1 MLTFDKLKI
10 VAGISTI
17 IVNDI
22 TPFTVI
28 KEAGEIRCIEYRQKK
43 PFLLTVKVDYQAKE
57 VVVTFTGKILGRY
70 YPQLISVD
78 TIRMCFENINAM
90 GFCTLDIDEMMNAEV
105 VLADVTRDVHGLDT
119 SEVTRFIQSHIR
131 NYTQYKSRYMK
142 NGNYEIQKNVTG
154 KHLKKRLTIYDKEKE
169 MKMAENRRFAEENGI
184 QDAFVDTCRF
194 ELNLNS
200 KEQIRKSLGL
210 TNNKLVSV
218 LQSSANPIMDYV
230 EEVVCVPM
238 EPIQYSDFKSYI
250 TSLVLKDCNND
261 LEAVEA
267 KLRSL
272 YSRGGFHLKRVMEPY
287 RTMLE
292 QQNNNTGAGTS
303 VYRKLLENLA

>member
-1 MLTFDKLKI
+1 M
-10 VAGISTI
+10 
-17 IVNDI
+17 N
-22 TPFTVI
+22 PFTII
-28 KEAGEIRCIEYRQKK
+28 KEAGGGIKYIEYRQKK
-43 PFLLTVKVDYQAKE
+43 PFFLTVKVDYQANE
-57 VVVTFTGKILGRY
+57 VVVTFTGKILGRD
-70 YPQLISVD
+70 YPQLISVN
-78 TIRMCFENINAM
+78 TIRTCFENINAM
-90 GFCTLDIDEMMNAEV
+90 GFCTLDIDAMMDAEV
-105 VLADVTRDVHGLDT
+105 VLADVTKDVHGLDT

-131 NYTQYKSRYMK
+131 NYTFYKSRYMK

-154 KHLKKRLTIYDKEKE
+154 KPLRKRLTIYDKEKE
-169 MKMAENRRFAEENGI
+169 MKMAENRRFAEEYGI
-184 QDAFVDTCRF
+184 QDAFVNTCRF

-200 KEQIRKSLGL
+200 KEQVRKSLGL
-210 TNNKLVSV
+210 TNNNLMNV

-230 EEVVCVPM
+230 EEVVYVPM
-238 EPIQYSDFKSYI
+238 ESIQYSDFKSYI

-292 QQNNNTGAGTS
+292 QQNNNTSAGS
-303 VYRKLLENLA
+303 SIYRNILDSLA